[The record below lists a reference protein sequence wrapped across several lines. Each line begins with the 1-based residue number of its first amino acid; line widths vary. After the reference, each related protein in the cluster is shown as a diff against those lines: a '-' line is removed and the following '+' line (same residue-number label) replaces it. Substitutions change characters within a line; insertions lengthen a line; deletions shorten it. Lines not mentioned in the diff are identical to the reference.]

1 MDAIIPLT
9 KGPIV
14 EEVSRR
20 AAHQAAQGET
30 LEQIAQQH
38 GVTLETLQTLN
49 PTLPLSPLDKG
60 AVIYTEPVR
69 VYNHALDV
77 GYPAFTAR
85 LSEGLLSIDRI
96 AREKPFPVVKVA
108 TANQSAF
115 AALAPVRYAIDNRN
129 LDTLNDEVVKG
140 LNPITDTALFPGGVL
155 RSDKLPYTLR
165 QLRDGWLYALSQD
178 P

>member
-1 MDAIIPLT
+1 FVLALWKREGQVVVDQHLLFSRDAMDDQAMSAVDTAFLNEHGVQLDMDAIIPLT
-9 KGPIV
+9 KGPV
-14 EEVSRR
+14 MEEVSRR
-20 AAHQAAQGET
+20 AAHKAAQGET

-96 AREKPFPVVKVA
+96 AR
-108 TANQSAF
+108 
-115 AALAPVRYAIDNRN
+115 
-129 LDTLNDEVVKG
+129 
-140 LNPITDTALFPGGVL
+140 
-155 RSDKLPYTLR
+155 
-165 QLRDGWLYALSQD
+165 
-178 P
+178 

>member
-1 MDAIIPLT
+1 M
-9 KGPIV
+9 
-14 EEVSRR
+14 
-20 AAHQAAQGET
+20 
-30 LEQIAQQH
+30 
-38 GVTLETLQTLN
+38 
-49 PTLPLSPLDKG
+49 
-60 AVIYTEPVR
+60 
-69 VYNHALDV
+69 YNHALDV

-178 P
+178 PETDVWSVAEYQVVKGEFYRFVGDLAETRYNADAEKPHAYVLYQT